1 MLYTYSSMIVF
12 KDNSVLP
19 FDRIYVVL
27 YLFKIFRVYFYLP
40 YFVIISILPYV
51 FTYNTAGLPLLNFYK
66 YVNIFIIWRYCYS
79 VDNIM
84 S

>member
-1 MLYTYSSMIVF
+1 MKVF

-27 YLFKIFRVYFYLP
+27 YLFKSFRVYFYLP

-51 FTYNTAGLPLLNFYK
+51 FAYKTAGLPLLNFPK
-66 YVNIFIIWRYCYS
+66 YVNSFL
-79 VDNIM
+79 
-84 S
+84 